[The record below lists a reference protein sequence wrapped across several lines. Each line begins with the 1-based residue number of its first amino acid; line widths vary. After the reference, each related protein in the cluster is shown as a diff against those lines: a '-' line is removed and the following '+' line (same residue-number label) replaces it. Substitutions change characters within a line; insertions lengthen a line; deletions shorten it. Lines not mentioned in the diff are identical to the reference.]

1 MLALSGLSR
10 VIAANM
16 HTVFSDID
24 DTLTTDGQL
33 TPPAYAALDALR
45 SAGLRVILITG
56 RPAGW
61 CDHIARMW
69 PVDAVIGENGAFYYW
84 HDHAA
89 HKLKHRHLLGEA
101 ERAANT
107 SKLAAVRDTILREVP
122 GCAVASEQFC
132 RLYDLAIDF
141 CEDVPALPQSAVD
154 RIVTLM
160 EQAGMTAKVS
170 SIHVNGWFGE
180 YDKLSMAHLLM
191 RERYGLEL
199 AQERERCMFAGDS
212 PNDAP
217 MFSYLPHAV
226 GVANVMDFAQ
236 GMKALPAYVTS
247 SRGGAGFAELAQA
260 LISAKMDAGLS
271 LRA

>member
-1 MLALSGLSR
+1 MSLRPLFELPRA
-10 VIAANM
+10 VAAHM

-33 TPPAYAALDALR
+33 TPQAYAALDALR
-45 SAGLRVILITG
+45 RAGLRVILITG

-84 HDHAA
+84 HDQAA
-89 HKLKHRHLLGEA
+89 HKLRCRHLLDET
-101 ERAANT
+101 ERAAH
-107 SKLAAVRDTILREVP
+107 SLKLAAVRERILREVP
-122 GCAVASEQFC
+122 GCAVASDQFC

-141 CEDVPALPQSAVD
+141 REDVPPLPDAAVKH
-154 RIVTLM
+154 IVTLM

-170 SIHVNGWFGE
+170 SIHVNGWFGH
-180 YDKLSMAHLLM
+180 YDKLGMAHLLM

-199 AQERERCMFAGDS
+199 AAARERCIFVGDS

-217 MFSYLPHAV
+217 LFAYLPHAV
-226 GVANVMDFAQ
+226 GVANIMALADR
-236 GMKALPAYVTS
+236 MSALPTYVTP
-247 SRGGAGFAELAQA
+247 SRGGAGFAELAQT
-260 LISAKMDAGLS
+260 LITARK
-271 LRA
+271 

>member
-1 MLALSGLSR
+1 MSLRPLSQLPPA
-10 VIAANM
+10 VAANV

-33 TPPAYAALDALR
+33 TAQAYTALEQLR
-45 SAGLRVILITG
+45 RAGLRVILITG

-84 HDHAA
+84 HDQAA
-89 HKLKHRHLLGEA
+89 RKLKCRHLLIESA
-101 ERAANT
+101 RAANT

-122 GCAVASEQFC
+122 GCAVASDQFC

-141 CEDVPALPQSAVD
+141 CEDVAPLPVAAVN
-154 RIVTLM
+154 RIVALM
-160 EQAGMTAKVS
+160 EDAGMTAKIS
-170 SIHVNGWFGE
+170 SIHVNGWFGQ
-180 YDKLSMAHLLM
+180 YDKLSMAHLLL
-191 RERYGLEL
+191 RERYGIEL
-199 AQERERCMFAGDS
+199 AAERERCLFVGDS

-217 MFSYLPHAV
+217 MFAYLPHAV
-226 GVANVMDFAQ
+226 GVANVMAFAER
-236 GMKALPAYVTS
+236 MDALPAYVTP

-260 LISAKMDAGLS
+260 LMTARK
-271 LRA
+271 